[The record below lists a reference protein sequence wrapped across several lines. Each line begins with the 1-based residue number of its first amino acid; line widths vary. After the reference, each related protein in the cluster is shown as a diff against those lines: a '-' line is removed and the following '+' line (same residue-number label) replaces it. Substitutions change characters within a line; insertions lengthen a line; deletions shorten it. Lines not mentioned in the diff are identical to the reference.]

1 MALLDREVLHQ
12 QDVED
17 LIGKRPYEE
26 KKIFAIDENETMI
39 ASDVAPNPTEEGST
53 EEQKPA

>member
-1 MALLDREVLHQ
+1 MLDREVLHQ

-26 KKIFAIDENETMI
+26 KKIFADDETETTTAIDLT
-39 ASDVAPNPTEEGST
+39 PNTPEEGST